1 MQTVANS
8 GKQWPARSQFA
19 RCFPKFN
26 RCRKPSQVETSTHI
40 HMKPLVYRERY
51 RLHSYLEVLGVFVL
65 LGVFVTVLVAIIEG
79 VMVC

>member
-1 MQTVANS
+1 
-8 GKQWPARSQFA
+8 
-19 RCFPKFN
+19 
-26 RCRKPSQVETSTHI
+26 
-40 HMKPLVYRERY
+40 MKPLVYRERY